1 MLSRSSKDIKFTVT
15 APMDRLSSSAPQ
27 LTGVQLVTYSLG
39 GFGMNLTNLV
49 VSQWLY
55 ERYVI
60 GGILAPA
67 VFSLVLLAG
76 RITDGVSDPFVAFWT
91 DNARSRRGRRM
102 PFLLFGALPFAIV
115 CLLLWTPPVAADPW
129 IRTLYSATVTQLFFL
144 GYALVVTP
152 YLALLPEIAGSTTQ
166 RLNLTTGQAIAAMVG
181 TLVFA
186 MCGLVIQSGGYIVLG
201 WMLAIATL
209 ISFYPL
215 TFFIR
220 EHFVQPVG
228 NRVSFGQFFV
238 WIVHVAR
245 SRNFLPLLISTTMYW
260 FSLNLLLMLV
270 PRWVEEILHLKRD
283 ADTWVMLP
291 FIALNLIGFFL
302 FNGLAK
308 RIGKFRGFLV
318 VLGSSALIFPLI
330 TLSELL
336 PIGSPLFRTQIAMAL
351 AGLPVAGFAV
361 LPFALLADV
370 IDLDSEQSGIRR
382 EAIFFGVQAI
392 FQKSMIGASVVCFAW
407 IHEMTGPP
415 GLSWIALAAGCACA
429 LGFIAFCFYP
439 VRR

>member
-1 MLSRSSKDIKFTVT
+1 MHR
-15 APMDRLSSSAPQ
+15 PPSSAPQ
-27 LTGVQLVTYSLG
+27 LTAVQLVTYSLG
-39 GFGMNLTNLV
+39 GLGMNLTNLV

-60 GGILAPA
+60 GGVLAPA
-67 VFSLVLLAG
+67 VFSFVLLAG

-91 DNARSRRGRRM
+91 DNARTRRGRRM

-115 CLLLWTPPVAADPW
+115 CLLLWTPPVGAVPW
-129 IRTLYSATVTQLFFL
+129 IRILYSAIVTQLFFL

-152 YLALLPEIAGSTTQ
+152 YLALLPEIAGSTVQ

-181 TLVFA
+181 TLIFA
-186 MCGLVIQSGGYIVLG
+186 MCGLVIQSGGYIGLG
-201 WMLAIATL
+201 WMLAIAAL

-215 TFFIR
+215 TFCIR
-220 EHFVQPVG
+220 ERFVQPDE
-228 NRVSFGQFFV
+228 NRISFGQVFV
-238 WIVHVAR
+238 WIVQVAR
-245 SRNFLPLLISTTMYW
+245 SRNFLPLLISTTLYW
-260 FSLNLLLMLV
+260 FGLNLLLMLV

-291 FIALNLIGFFL
+291 FIGLNLIGFFI
-302 FNGLAK
+302 FNWVAK

-330 TLSELL
+330 ALGGLL
-336 PIGSPLFRTQIAMAL
+336 PIGSPLVRTQVAVAL

-382 EAIFFGVQAI
+382 EAIYFGVQAI
-392 FQKSMIGASVVCFAW
+392 FQKSMIGVSVVCFAW
-407 IHEMTGPP
+407 IHEMTGSA
-415 GLSWIALAAGCACA
+415 GLSWIALGAGVACA
-429 LGFIAFCFYP
+429 LGFVAFCSYP

>member
-1 MLSRSSKDIKFTVT
+1 
-15 APMDRLSSSAPQ
+15 MDRPPSSAPQ
-27 LTGVQLVTYSLG
+27 LSAVQLVTYSLG
-39 GFGMNLTNLV
+39 GLGMNLTNLV

-55 ERYVI
+55 ERYVV
-60 GGILAPA
+60 GGVLAPA
-67 VFSLVLLAG
+67 VFSVVLLAG

-91 DNARSRRGRRM
+91 DNARTRRGRRM
-102 PFLLFGALPFAIV
+102 PFLLFGGFPFAIL
-115 CLLLWTPPVAADPW
+115 CLLLWMPPIGAVPW
-129 IRTLYSATVTQLFFL
+129 IRTLYSIIVTQLYFL

-152 YLALLPEIAGSTTQ
+152 YLALLPEISGSTVE

-181 TLVFA
+181 TLIFA
-186 MCGLVIQSGGYIVLG
+186 TSGLVIQSGGYIVLG
-201 WMLAIATL
+201 WMLAIAAL

-220 EHFVQPVG
+220 EHFVQTDED
-228 NRVSFGQFFV
+228 RFSFRQLFV

-245 SRNFLPLLISTTMYW
+245 SRNFLPLLISTTLYW

-270 PRWVEEILHLKRD
+270 PRWVEEVLHLKRD
-283 ADTWVMLP
+283 TDTWVMLP
-291 FIALNLIGFFL
+291 FIGLNLIGFFI
-302 FNGLAK
+302 FNWMAK

-330 TLSELL
+330 ALGGVL
-336 PIGSPLFRTQIAMAL
+336 PFGSPLVRTQIAVAL

-361 LPFALLADV
+361 LPFALLSDV

-382 EAIFFGVQAI
+382 EAIYFGVQAI
-392 FQKSMIGASVVCFAW
+392 FQKSMIGVSVVCFAW
-407 IHEMTGPP
+407 IHDKTGPT
-415 GLSWIALAAGCACA
+415 GLNWIALAAGVGSA
-429 LGFIAFCFYP
+429 LGFIGFCFYP